1 MLKYAL
7 KALIWELFFLDI
19 FYEKMLKNLILLTAF
34 YIFYKNNV
42 KYFLI

>member
-1 MLKYAL
+1 MLKHAL
-7 KALIWELFFLDI
+7 KALVYELFIDI

-34 YIFYKNNV
+34 YIFHKNNV